1 MLTSVPTISP
11 TVSHFEMIKPSNDRP
26 DPKAALKFLAWA
38 TESVPT
44 SAYVKPVSILFVLR
58 GKRKAI

>member
-1 MLTSVPTISP
+1 MSP
-11 TVSHFEMIKPSNDRP
+11 TVSHFEMMKPSSDRP

-44 SAYVKPVSILFVLR
+44 SAYNRNKSAFSHRHPLASY
-58 GKRKAI
+58 K

>member
-11 TVSHFEMIKPSNDRP
+11 TVSHFEMINPSNDRP

-44 SAYVKPVSILFVLR
+44 SAYTKSVSIFALAQND
-58 GKRKAI
+58 RKAI

>member
-1 MLTSVPTISP
+1 MLTKVPTMSP
-11 TVSHFEMIKPSNDRP
+11 TVSHLEMMKPSNDRP

-44 SAYVKPVSILFVLR
+44 SA
-58 GKRKAI
+58 

>member
-1 MLTSVPTISP
+1 MLTNVPTMSP
-11 TVSHFEMIKPSNDRP
+11 TVSHFEMIKPSSDRP

-44 SAYVKPVSILFVLR
+44 SAY
-58 GKRKAI
+58 